1 MAGVPFRDE
10 LLLYGA
16 DEWFDVQAKGREEE
30 AKKLSPNDPETA
42 IEFAIENP
50 GVNLSTIKNAYASFK
65 KQKTDK
71 FRNAFLQ
78 KEPGASNLNIDRR
91 KSNIQKYLR
100 RAKAVGMVSKNLELP
115 YMSEQNLKKE
125 MSNLEQKEFNE
136 LLRQVGVNKNIF
148 NSLNNSQKSSL
159 QNGETEIITRVSKF
173 KNYIKKRQ
181 NDYAAEAKKIE
192 NNQQAAMNA
201 LKKET
206 NVKSLR
212 NKFDGMTNLTNANKQ
227 ALKQIVQNFESNK
240 MTKGGLFTKSK
251 KIYTN
256 KNSAS
261 AAINKYLQNKK
272 KRQQN
277 ANAAELKKIENNQK
291 AAMNALKKNTKAEA
305 KRRAKEEANA
315 KKEPNRIAKEEAN
328 AKKEANRIAKE
339 EANERKRQ
347 QNANA
352 AEQKKIE
359 NNQQA
364 AINALKKETNVK
376 TLRNKINSI
385 EGLKNGNKRALNQIV
400 KNFENNKMSKG
411 GLFTRSK
418 KLYVN
423 KNSANKAINKY
434 LQNKNDKLKALKNK
448 AISNAAAAGKKRE
461 VNAKKEA
468 NRIAKEEANERK
480 KQLNADANKKRKE
493 NRNKE
498 IETLEAEFVARSA
511 NYNNLARKE
520 ANELIQKFKK
530 PGMFSRKMSLNN
542 AMKKLKNIEKFVSV
556 RTNTKQN
563 ANKKKGEK
571 EAQEME
577 NNQQAA
583 INALKANLENKKMRE
598 NVLANTKALYNKRLN
613 NKKTLRQSV
622 LKMYSN
628 QNEQTKK
635 KINAIVSNYEQ
646 NKLAGT
652 GKLMYNRNNAMN
664 AIRKVVAKKKEQDE
678 ANRKAQKEQDE
689 ANKKAKEEANR
700 KVVRNTVKG
709 ITNRLIKENENQQ
722 AKIKKAANKLSGA
735 MKIRKQGEEA
745 NRKVVRNTVK
755 GITNRLIKENKNQQ
769 AKQEAQEKSNKKFI
783 KNTVKGITNK
793 LIKENENQQ
802 AKIKKSA
809 NKLSDAM
816 KIRKQRENAQKQ
828 KEQFEADL
836 KRARENTKVQIE
848 ESMKSPENK
857 QKEKNENVSKLQ
869 QYANSKENYK
879 QFKPVANNVISNFK
893 FNKTKITSRGI
904 VPKYKNLETAKKAVN
919 NALRDA
925 KKEQEAT
932 VKIESAV
939 KRNTEMLDKAAQEKK
954 KARENASKRMK
965 LEKERKEKQKAEE
978 KKKRNELN
986 KIAKNKIEAAVQ
998 KNAELLAEVDQKR
1011 KKAQENASKRIK
1023 AEKERQE
1030 KLKAEQRKDKEEA
1043 NKKAKEEAKEEANKK
1058 VKEEANRKAREES
1071 NKKIKKPLKTNKK
1084 LPLTKTDTKTKV
1096 VNTPMMIKIRNEFK
1110 KLISSGVTKDSAF
1123 RKMAKELHP
1132 NKGGSAEQMQF
1143 LETLKNDKKL
1153 NNEIKS
1159 LPAPSKKM
1167 KKETRVMKQTLS
1179 KKKAEPRGRLR
1190 GGSSRRSL
1198 GMGSDEFFNASNKS
1212 LKIEENVPIFQN
1224 ASNKPLP
1231 DKRTKIQ
1238 KISNTVENTIK
1249 KSGPAIKKSVKN
1261 AAVATALAAAPVGKE
1276 VAKQAA
1282 TSSGISL
1289 GAVAGGLTAAGVVG
1303 GASYLAKG
1311 KGKGRKVTP
1320 KMTSKNKSKLEQIV
1334 KNKKKT
1340 LTRTQTLEE
1349 AGASGRKQVRARKGL
1364 LSEVHLKF
1372 YKNQVK
1378 KNNPTVKGREITKLV
1393 DELIWQKIQ
1402 NKSINSNAKNPNI
1415 AGKFANK

>member
-1 MAGVPFRDE
+1 
-10 LLLYGA
+10 
-16 DEWFDVQAKGREEE
+16 
-30 AKKLSPNDPETA
+30 
-42 IEFAIENP
+42 
-50 GVNLSTIKNAYASFK
+50 
-65 KQKTDK
+65 
-71 FRNAFLQ
+71 
-78 KEPGASNLNIDRR
+78 
-91 KSNIQKYLR
+91 
-100 RAKAVGMVSKNLELP
+100 
-115 YMSEQNLKKE
+115 
-125 MSNLEQKEFNE
+125 
-136 LLRQVGVNKNIF
+136 
-148 NSLNNSQKSSL
+148 
-159 QNGETEIITRVSKF
+159 
-173 KNYIKKRQ
+173 
-181 NDYAAEAKKIE
+181 
-192 NNQQAAMNA
+192 
-201 LKKET
+201 
-206 NVKSLR
+206 
-212 NKFDGMTNLTNANKQ
+212 
-227 ALKQIVQNFESNK
+227 
-240 MTKGGLFTKSK
+240 
-251 KIYTN
+251 
-256 KNSAS
+256 
-261 AAINKYLQNKK
+261 
-272 KRQQN
+272 
-277 ANAAELKKIENNQK
+277 
-291 AAMNALKKNTKAEA
+291 
-305 KRRAKEEANA
+305 
-315 KKEPNRIAKEEAN
+315 
-328 AKKEANRIAKE
+328 
-339 EANERKRQ
+339 
-347 QNANA
+347 
-352 AEQKKIE
+352 
-359 NNQQA
+359 
-364 AINALKKETNVK
+364 
-376 TLRNKINSI
+376 
-385 EGLKNGNKRALNQIV
+385 
-400 KNFENNKMSKG
+400 
-411 GLFTRSK
+411 
-418 KLYVN
+418 
-423 KNSANKAINKY
+423 
-434 LQNKNDKLKALKNK
+434 
-448 AISNAAAAGKKRE
+448 
-461 VNAKKEA
+461 
-468 NRIAKEEANERK
+468 
-480 KQLNADANKKRKE
+480 
-493 NRNKE
+493 
-498 IETLEAEFVARSA
+498 
-511 NYNNLARKE
+511 
-520 ANELIQKFKK
+520 
-530 PGMFSRKMSLNN
+530 
-542 AMKKLKNIEKFVSV
+542 
-556 RTNTKQN
+556 
-563 ANKKKGEK
+563 
-571 EAQEME
+571 
-577 NNQQAA
+577 
-583 INALKANLENKKMRE
+583 
-598 NVLANTKALYNKRLN
+598 
-613 NKKTLRQSV
+613 
-622 LKMYSN
+622 
-628 QNEQTKK
+628 
-635 KINAIVSNYEQ
+635 
-646 NKLAGT
+646 
-652 GKLMYNRNNAMN
+652 
-664 AIRKVVAKKKEQDE
+664 
-678 ANRKAQKEQDE
+678 
-689 ANKKAKEEANR
+689 
-700 KVVRNTVKG
+700 
-709 ITNRLIKENENQQ
+709 
-722 AKIKKAANKLSGA
+722 
-735 MKIRKQGEEA
+735 
-745 NRKVVRNTVK
+745 
-755 GITNRLIKENKNQQ
+755 
-769 AKQEAQEKSNKKFI
+769 
-783 KNTVKGITNK
+783 
-793 LIKENENQQ
+793 
-802 AKIKKSA
+802 
-809 NKLSDAM
+809 M

-1058 VKEEANRKAREES
+1058 VKEEPNRKAREES

-1179 KKKAEPRGRLR
+1179 KKKAEPRG
-1190 GGSSRRSL
+1190 
-1198 GMGSDEFFNASNKS
+1198 SDEFFNASNKS

-1261 AAVATALAAAPVGKE
+1261 AAVATALAAAPVGKQ

-1311 KGKGRKVTP
+1311 KGKGRRATP

-1340 LTRTQTLEE
+1340 LTRTQTLEQ
-1349 AGASGRKQVRARKGL
+1349 AGAAGRKQVKSRKGL